1 MSNVDFLGWAA
12 LMKNAGIIA
21 KNAFEWLS
29 QLWNTPPVT
38 QFQALL
44 FQQIVEVAPTP
55 QVVEPINIPIVLLQC
70 VFPPKKKAKAS
81 DIEPA
86 NTTETVVEDLCL
98 GRDQGGKGEK

>member
-1 MSNVDFLGWAA
+1 MT
-12 LMKNAGIIA
+12 IA
-21 KNAFEWLS
+21 IMEHS
-29 QLWNTPPVT
+29 PSDPVPSS
-38 QFQALL
+38 FPLL

-55 QVVEPINIPIVLLQC
+55 LFVEPINFPIVLLQC
-70 VFPPKKKAKAS
+70 VFRPKKKAKAS